1 MVRARYVITCL
12 LRRNNMTRELTLRSL
27 DIPAVHRFGIGF
39 DSMLDELM
47 RMNATQ
53 SNNNYPP
60 YNVVQNS
67 EDNFSIEIA
76 VAGFNEGEIEVT
88 LENNVLTIAGNKAHN
103 LDSPPKEYL
112 HRGISYRNFQREF
125 ILGEHVIIKDAENTN
140 GILTITCERIV
151 PEDKK
156 PKSIAIKYNK

>member
-1 MVRARYVITCL
+1 
-12 LRRNNMTRELTLRSL
+12 MTNTLSLRSL
-27 DIPAVHRFGIGF
+27 DIPAIHRFGIGF

-53 SNNNYPP
+53 TNNNYPP
-60 YNVVQNS
+60 YNIVQNS
-67 EDNFSIEIA
+67 EDNFAIEIA
-76 VAGFNEGEIEVT
+76 VAGFTEGEISIE
-88 LENNVLTIAGNKAHN
+88 LENRMLTITGNKIHD
-103 LDSPPKEYL
+103 LDNPKDYL

-125 ILGEHVIIKDAENTN
+125 ILGEHVEIKGADHSN

-156 PKSIAIKYNK
+156 PKNIAINYTK

>member
-1 MVRARYVITCL
+1 MTNTLSLRA
-12 LRRNNMTRELTLRSL
+12 L
-27 DIPAVHRFGIGF
+27 DIPAIHRFGIGF

-47 RMNATQ
+47 RMNASQ

-76 VAGFNEGEIEVT
+76 VAGFTEGEISIE
-88 LENNVLTIAGNKAHN
+88 LENRMLTITGNKVHD
-103 LDSPPKEYL
+103 LDNPKEYL

-125 ILGEHVIIKDAENTN
+125 ILGEHVEIKGAEHSN

-156 PKSIAIKYNK
+156 PKSIAINYNK